1 MQTCKFVDTC
11 EIVKCGKIHSKKWVE
26 MKAKERG
33 KEVCEKRGRCEKM
46 GECGKY
52 HPISDK
58 VGSKMRRE
66 REEEDKGRMK
76 ITIMMVYKMDVKN
89 LEMITMIMKLER
101 KIREME
107 VGCGWIDSMTTMED
121 IRRMIREMDKLSK
134 KKEELRLLK
143 RRQGEV
149 QKEVRSMRERLIRMD
164 MREMTDRYEIK

>member
-1 MQTCKFVDTC
+1 
-11 EIVKCGKIHSKKWVE
+11 
-26 MKAKERG
+26 
-33 KEVCEKRGRCEKM
+33 
-46 GECGKY
+46 
-52 HPISDK
+52 
-58 VGSKMRRE
+58 
-66 REEEDKGRMK
+66 
-76 ITIMMVYKMDVKN
+76 MDVKN

-149 QKEVRSMRERLIRMD
+149 QKEVRGIS
-164 MREMTDRYEIK
+164 